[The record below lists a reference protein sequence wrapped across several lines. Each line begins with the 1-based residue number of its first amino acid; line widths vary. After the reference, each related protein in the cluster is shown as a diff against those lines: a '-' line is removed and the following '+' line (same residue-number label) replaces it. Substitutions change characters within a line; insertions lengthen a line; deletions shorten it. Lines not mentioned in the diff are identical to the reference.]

1 MCNGSFFLISVDRG
15 THQCALETRLS
26 QLVVLLVEVLLR
38 KDLLRALLGSLGAG
52 LIDLL
57 GPLPC
62 GGDQTHF
69 AIQHAQQPA
78 HAGGAAALTL
88 GIHDMGFA
96 HAQRGAVIPVFG
108 KDGQIAV
115 NGAADDALGLP
126 VKGAAV
132 RRDHRQMKGRH
143 GLPFLRFCEHVIDG
157 AREQECALGQLVAL
171 AVQDHLEAAQGL
183 LERHILAGHTGE
195 LLCHVEA
202 LAQEA
207 LHLAGAADR
216 ALVFLAQLVH
226 AHDGNDV
233 LQLLVALQHLLDGAG
248 DLVVLLTHDLRA
260 EDAAGGIQRVHS
272 GIDALRSNV
281 TAQDRGGIQM
291 GKGGRFVQNFVAD
304 FAAELVQIVH
314 DASKKAYMFYDD
326 SWVGSE
332 PYSESFARIGFD
344 GIIKCV
350 FSAYEARMCADVPG
364 VETHELRLH
373 PYLFPTGLTGEPVFA
388 AGGDPVTP
396 AKQYWTAVRRALL
409 RRCADRIGLG
419 GYLHLTQNFPDFCD
433 YIETLA
439 DEFRKI
445 KALHRGGASYAL
457 PVKISVLTHWGKLR
471 SWTCGGH
478 YHEHPDLDLINL
490 LESVAGLPVQTEF
503 IDFAQLK
510 NGDFTGNVLLVAG
523 LKNSAYGGGSEWND
537 VKTYESAAKFVHGGG
552 ALICVNEASETDGFS
567 TNLRLAPLLGIDL
580 DRGDFNC
587 RGKYPAAAERE
598 EISVGTFTGKKEAF
612 IFAPD
617 VRILKNA
624 EARAGEEKTFAVAA
638 RHVGKGYATYVSS
651 YKHTP
656 ENAAA
661 LLSLLLRLRNLSAA
675 ENYLSDNPYVD
686 CAYFEKEKKLALANV
701 SGISQSARIS
711 LPGGGKTFTL
721 PPAGIKIVPVG
732 KIRAEEKEE

>member
-1 MCNGSFFLISVDRG
+1 MEQKSEAAR
-15 THQCALETRLS
+15 R
-26 QLVVLLVEVLLR
+26 R
-38 KDLLRALLGSLGAG
+38 KPKGDFTLPGEAG
-52 LIDLL
+52 YEK
-57 GPLPC
+57 
-62 GGDQTHF
+62 
-69 AIQHAQQPA
+69 
-78 HAGGAAALTL
+78 LTL
-88 GIHDMGFA
+88 RLAKKWGADVVRDSDGTQLSPEILSAGYGVYSTICVIREHNDFA
-96 HAQRGAVIPVFG
+96 KAHPETQAEAP
-108 KDGQIAV
+108 
-115 NGAADDALGLP
+115 LYSLP
-126 VKGAAV
+126 VAAESETLEINLLNGYFSQQFEIDERECSQKYWQAFDRTENKELPREEWTYLGGGKALIKHAKKYHEYSVNFFAFRIWEEISMYNHITNGWQKEHLRQLDPVHPAV
-132 RRDHRQMKGRH
+132 RAYLKDYLRRWCAAHPATNVVRFTSLFYNFVWIWGSDKNNR
-143 GLPFLRFCEHVIDG
+143 FLFTDW
-157 AREQECALGQLVAL
+157 ASYDFTASPAM
-171 AVQDHLEAAQGL
+171 LENY
-183 LERHILAGHTGE
+183 EKSTG
-195 LLCHVEA
+195 
-202 LAQEA
+202 
-207 LHLAGAADR
+207 GKIS
-216 ALVFLAQLVH
+216 
-226 AHDGNDV
+226 
-233 LQLLVALQHLLDGAG
+233 
-248 DLVVLLTHDLRA
+248 A
-260 EDAAGGIQRVHS
+260 EDFINGGKR
-272 GIDALRSNV
+272 RS
-281 TAQDRGGIQM
+281 THTLSDETKRKYM
-291 GKGGRFVQNFVAD
+291 RFVQNFVAD

-314 DASKKAYMFYDD
+314 DAGKKAYMFYDD

-439 DEFRKI
+439 DEFREI
-445 KALHRGGASYAL
+445 KALHKGGAPYAL

-537 VKTYESAAKFVHGGG
+537 VKTYESAAKFVHDGG

-567 TNLRLAPLLGIDL
+567 TNLRLAPLLGVDL

-587 RGKYPAAAERE
+587 RGKYPATAERE
-598 EISVGTFTGKKEAF
+598 DISVGSFTGKKEAF

-638 RHVGKGYATYVSS
+638 RNVGKGFATYVSS

-701 SGISQSARIS
+701 SGVSQAARIS
-711 LPGGGKTFTL
+711 LPGGEKTFTL
-721 PPAGIKIVPVG
+721 PPDGIKIVPVG